1 MNTFIFIQ
9 KNGNAVITLSA
20 PTYDEAIK
28 GMEELVRFPDDFQ
41 VEDENGE
48 CESDYDESQDFVE
61 LSK

>member
-48 CESDYDESQDFVE
+48 CESDYR
-61 LSK
+61 